1 MNHNAV
7 HARVV
12 AAHVWPQDMPE
23 SVSVDTLELDWG
35 GPIGDRHHG
44 ELMSSDT
51 RQSRVFPRGTTI
63 RNHRQLSIVDMAELD
78 QIAAALSIPRIDP
91 GIIADNICTEGVD
104 NLTDLPRMTRLA
116 FPSGAVVMLGGPN
129 APCTIAGD
137 MVARAYG
144 SRPEAFPKAAIGRRG
159 VTGWVERPG
168 TVQPGDAITILP
180 PD

>member
-1 MNHNAV
+1 MSDSSAI
-7 HARVV
+7 ARV
-12 AAHVWPQDMPE
+12 AATHVWPGDLAAP
-23 SVSVDTLELDWG
+23 VSVDTLELDWG
-35 GPIGDRHHG
+35 GPVGDRHHG
-44 ELMSSDT
+44 ELMASDT

-63 RNHRQLSIVDMAELD
+63 RNHRQISIVDTEELA
-78 QIAAALSIPRIDP
+78 QIASALGIPRIDA
-91 GIIADNICTEGVD
+91 GTIAENICTNGIA
-104 NLTDLPRMTRLA
+104 NLTALPRMTRLA

-159 VTGWVERPG
+159 VTGWVEHPG
-168 TVQPGDAITILP
+168 TVRTGDPITILP

>member
-1 MNHNAV
+1 MSSQV
-7 HARVV
+7 HATHIWPADL
-12 AAHVWPQDMPE
+12 AAPIG
-23 SVSVDTLELDWG
+23 VDTLDLDWG

-44 ELMSSDT
+44 ELMPSDS

-63 RNHRQLSIVDMAELD
+63 RNHRQLSLVDVDELAM
-78 QIAAALSIPRIDP
+78 IAAALGIPRIEP
-91 GIIADNICTEGVD
+91 GVIADNICTSGIEE
-104 NLTDLPRMTRLA
+104 LTSLPRMTRLA

-129 APCTIAGD
+129 APCTIAGG
-137 MVARAYG
+137 MVARLYG

-168 TVQPGDAITILP
+168 PVRAGDAITVLP